1 MVNKEIEKYQVRLL
15 AIFAENKV
23 GELARVSGILAG
35 NQINIRWVTIASSN
49 GFGVVKFLVN
59 DPLKGF
65 EALKQKSVPVTIV
78 NVVAVEVEDKPGGLY
93 AIAKC
98 LAENRV
104 NVHNASG
111 FVAKNR
117 AILLIEV
124 NDFNAA
130 VLHLQ
135 NGGFKV
141 LLESEALQV

>member
-1 MVNKEIEKYQVRLL
+1 MDKNALAKYQVKLL

-23 GELARVSGILAG
+23 GELARVSGILAE
-35 NQINIRWVTIASSN
+35 NQLNIRWVTIASSN

-59 DPLKGF
+59 EPLKAF
-65 EALKQKSVPVTIV
+65 EVLQKKSIPVTIV

-98 LAENRV
+98 LADNKV

-117 AILLIEV
+117 AILLVEV
-124 NDFNAA
+124 NDFAA
-130 VLHLQ
+130 AISHLQ
-135 NGGFKV
+135 NNGFKV
-141 LLESEALQV
+141 LVESEALQV